1 MTSPRNSTEP
11 SEERDIVADLR
22 AENLALRSELAEI
35 RAALDASA
43 ANAECTKAMQIAVER
58 EAADRRKERAEHT
71 ARLDALIRS
80 SSEVRYEINADWSAL
95 GTLSG
100 GGFIPDTEAVN
111 ANWLEE
117 YIPEEHQERVREEIR
132 RAITAKDTYNIEHKV
147 NRVDGSVGWALSRAV
162 PLFDED
168 GEIKSWMGAASD
180 ISDRKNAEHLQQ
192 VLNDELTH
200 RMKNIFSMVQAI
212 ASQTLRGASSLEEGR
227 AAISARLAAL
237 ARAQDVL
244 TGETL
249 AKADIRHVITAAMV
263 PHEEKAEHLHLN
275 GPRMI
280 LNSQQAL
287 GMTLAIH
294 ELSTNAIKY
303 GALSNEQGSVAVTW
317 RYDGGSFTF
326 DWVEAGGPPVDKP
339 SRRGFGSRLIE
350 QIVPSYFDGEAH
362 LGYDPEGLRFRLTG
376 KTLA

>member
-11 SEERDIVADLR
+11 SEERDIVADLT
-22 AENLALRSELAEI
+22 AENLALRSELAEL

-117 YIPEEHQERVREEIR
+117 YIPEEHRERVREEIR
-132 RAITAKDTYNIEHKV
+132 RAIAAKDTYNIEHKV

-162 PLFDED
+162 PLLDEN
-168 GEIKSWMGAASD
+168 GEITSWMGAASD
-180 ISDRKNAEHLQQ
+180 ITDRKTATDLQQ

-200 RMKNIFSMVQAI
+200 RIKNIFSMVQAI

-237 ARAQDVL
+237 SRAQDVL

-249 AKADIRHVITAAMV
+249 AGADIREVITAAMV
-263 PHEEKAEHLHLN
+263 PHEEEAKQMQLDGPPMVLN
-275 GPRMI
+275 A
-280 LNSQQAL
+280 QQAL

-317 RYDGGSFTF
+317 RCQGSSFTF
-326 DWVEAGGPPVDKP
+326 DWIEADGPQVEKP
-339 SRRGFGSRLIE
+339 TRRGFGSRLIE
-350 QIVPSYFDGEAH
+350 QIVPSYFEGEAH
-362 LGYDPEGLRFRLTG
+362 LEYDPEGLRFRLTG
-376 KTLA
+376 AVRA

>member
-22 AENLALRSELAEI
+22 AENLALRSELAEL

-117 YIPEEHQERVREEIR
+117 YIPEEHRERVREEIR
-132 RAITAKDTYNIEHKV
+132 RAIAAKDTYNIEHKV

-162 PLFDED
+162 PLLDEN
-168 GEIKSWMGAASD
+168 GEITSWMGEASD
-180 ISDRKNAEHLQQ
+180 ITDRKTATDLQQ

-200 RMKNIFSMVQAI
+200 RIKNIFSMVQAI
-212 ASQTLRGASSLEEGR
+212 ASQTLRGASSLEKGR

-237 ARAQDVL
+237 SRAQDVL

-249 AKADIRHVITAAMV
+249 AGADIREVITAAMV
-263 PHEEKAEHLHLN
+263 PHEEEAKQMQLDGPPMVLN
-275 GPRMI
+275 A
-280 LNSQQAL
+280 QQAL

-317 RYDGGSFTF
+317 RCQGSSFTF
-326 DWVEAGGPPVDKP
+326 DWIEADGPQVEKP
-339 SRRGFGSRLIE
+339 TRRGFGSRLIE
-350 QIVPSYFDGEAH
+350 QIVPSYFEGEAH
-362 LGYDPEGLRFRLTG
+362 LEYDREGLRFRLTG
-376 KTLA
+376 AVRA

>member
-11 SEERDIVADLR
+11 SEERDIVADLT
-22 AENLALRSELAEI
+22 AENLALRSELAEL

-117 YIPEEHQERVREEIR
+117 YIPEEHRERVREEIR
-132 RAITAKDTYNIEHKV
+132 RAIAAKDTYNIEHKV

-162 PLFDED
+162 PLLDEN
-168 GEIKSWMGAASD
+168 GEITSWMGAASD
-180 ISDRKNAEHLQQ
+180 ITDRKTATDLQQ

-200 RMKNIFSMVQAI
+200 RIKNIFSMVQAI

-237 ARAQDVL
+237 SRAQDVL

-249 AKADIRHVITAAMV
+249 AGADIREVITAAMV
-263 PHEEKAEHLHLN
+263 PHEEEAKQMQLDGPPMVLN
-275 GPRMI
+275 A
-280 LNSQQAL
+280 QQAL

-317 RYDGGSFTF
+317 RCQGSSFTF
-326 DWVEAGGPPVDKP
+326 DWIEADGPQVEKP
-339 SRRGFGSRLIE
+339 TRRGFGSSLIE
-350 QIVPSYFDGEAH
+350 QIVPSYFEGEAH
-362 LGYDPEGLRFRLTG
+362 LEYDPEGLRFRLTG
-376 KTLA
+376 AVRA